1 MTKVILTGFTFKP
14 VQKKKKITT
23 SNHNNRVSKKIHCI
37 CIEKSPNEFVAHID
51 MKNDPEFSDIL
62 EIPFSEKS
70 YNLKGKEKVFTVN
83 KDKNGKSVMIV
94 RNQQLAT
101 IFPGIPIQYTPFKH
115 NYVYSGYI
123 IKIKGNYYFDVTDIH
138 SHKSYFNIVSC
149 NTNIKPL
156 ILKR

>member
-1 MTKVILTGFTFKP
+1 MTKVILTGFAFKP
-14 VQKKKKITT
+14 VEKKKKITT
-23 SNHNNRVSKKIHCI
+23 SNHNNRVSKKVYCI

-101 IFPGIPIQYTPFKH
+101 IFH

-138 SHKSYFNIVSC
+138 SHKSYFDAVLC